1 MDNPVRIIRGFVQN
15 KSLNVKVAEQEDAK
29 LALQKMKFLLSS
41 FSILAR
47 LDRLLDQVVMTSQRN
62 AKKKEDGK
70 KKKFKK
76 TKFDYIHPTRLRL
89 SSIQS
94 NLINHRNSFCSF
106 LFFLLLFFLFCG

>member
-1 MDNPVRIIRGFVQN
+1 M
-15 KSLNVKVAEQEDAK
+15 KVAEQEDAK

-70 KKKFKK
+70 KKK
-76 TKFDYIHPTRLRL
+76 
-89 SSIQS
+89 
-94 NLINHRNSFCSF
+94 
-106 LFFLLLFFLFCG
+106 

>member
-62 AKKKEDGK
+62 AKKKKMVRKRNLK
-70 KKKFKK
+70 KQ
-76 TKFDYIHPTRLRL
+76 
-89 SSIQS
+89 SSITFIPPVCVCRVS
-94 NLINHRNSFCSF
+94 NPI
-106 LFFLLLFFLFCG
+106 